1 MRIVRMKASFGGLR
15 NRELALGEGL
25 NIIQAPNEGGKST
38 WSAFLRAMLYGVNT
52 KERDRQGYIAEKNRY
67 QPWGGGPMEGS
78 VELIWQGQS
87 ITLRRSAK
95 GSTPFGQFEAVYTD
109 TQEPVPGLTGANAGE
124 VLTGVP
130 REVFERSAFVGQGG
144 AAIDGAPALEARIAA
159 LASSGEEDVS
169 YSQVERRLRDWL
181 NRRKHNKTGL
191 IPRLEGELA
200 EIDAA
205 LARQAKAFR
214 LSQEAKREIDRLQAE
229 HRLLEAE
236 RDAHLAR
243 AMEQR
248 RERWEAAQAALAQAQ
263 GQVDN
268 LEAERT
274 RHGPPPDR
282 DTLKKAQE
290 ELNALNALHTSRRL
304 TESQLEEARSAE
316 AEAEAAAEDPLFPEL
331 TPDQAWQQASEDAEA
346 AERTPRTGGL
356 YAGGGILLAAGAAAL
371 ALGIAGVLPA
381 LWMGLALC
389 GVGLAAGAALLAAA
403 GTAKK
408 RAAAAAAEILAR
420 YEAESPQDILGRANS
435 YRESRVVAEQAAKKR
450 EELERTLSEL
460 NQRDEATRSRLL
472 ELVHPFAPGVTDS
485 FGVSAALSR
494 ALNLDEKLSTARVR
508 LEGAKKLADS
518 LPRPEDTAAAP
529 GVEPRFDPAE
539 TAARLT
545 AAEGELSRLRGG
557 LAMAQGELNTPGAPE
572 EVRARREAVTEALD
586 RRRAEYDAIAAAL
599 AALEGAHGQLQARF
613 SPALNRR
620 AGELLSRLTGGK
632 YDKVALTQQFEALAE
647 EHDGLTPRRALAL
660 SQGTADQL
668 YLAVRLAVCGLVLP
682 GDDPCPLV
690 LDDALANFDDGRC
703 ALALA
708 LLEELGR
715 ERQILLFTCHTRE
728 AALLAEHPGVSIQ
741 TLQS

>member
-78 VELIWQGQS
+78 VELIWQGRS

-109 TQEPVPGLTGANAGE
+109 TGAPVPGLTGANAGE
-124 VLTGVP
+124 VLTGEP

-200 EIDAA
+200 ELDAA

-214 LSQEAKREIDRLQAE
+214 LSQEARREIDRLQAE

-243 AMEQR
+243 AMEGR
-248 RERWEAAQAALAQAQ
+248 RQRWEAAQAALAQAQ

-282 DTLKKAQE
+282 DTPTQAQE
-290 ELNALNALHTSRRL
+290 ELNARNALHPRRKL
-304 TESQLEEARSAE
+304 AESQLEEARAAE

-389 GVGLAAGAALLAAA
+389 GVGLAAGVALMLVFWWAWAYVEKDEVRVFAANDVPGEIVLQNGTGTSVAIDADTEEGNLTRMGAVLTQRADTLGLAYTVAA
-403 GTAKK
+403 DQPVEQHTLSTPRGKDFRLTLADGT
-408 RAAAAAAEILAR
+408 IVWLN
-420 YEAESPQDILGRANS
+420 AESRLEYP
-435 YRESRVVAEQAAKKR
+435 SRFTGS
-450 EELERTLSEL
+450 ER
-460 NQRDEATRSRLL
+460 
-472 ELVHPFAPGVTDS
+472 
-485 FGVSAALSR
+485 
-494 ALNLDEKLSTARVR
+494 RVR
-508 LEGAKKLADS
+508 LKGEAYFQVAHNADVPFVVETECIRTRVLGTEFNLCSYAPADTHVTLIKGSVEVSSPQQTVPVRIEPGEEARLQADGSFALSTVDVDAYVYWKEGYFYFDNTPLADIMQAIG
-518 LPRPEDTAAAP
+518 RWYN
-529 GVEPRFDPAE
+529 VNIVFR
-539 TAARLT
+539 
-545 AAEGELSRLRGG
+545 SRQ
-557 LAMAQGELNTPGAPE
+557 AMTYKMHYFCE
-572 EVRARREAVTEALD
+572 RRKDIAHAV
-586 RRRAEYDAIAAAL
+586 
-599 AALEGAHGQLQARF
+599 
-613 SPALNRR
+613 
-620 AGELLSRLTGGK
+620 ELLNMMGK
-632 YDKVALTQQFEALAE
+632 VKATVEGNTVYVE
-647 EHDGLTPRRALAL
+647 
-660 SQGTADQL
+660 
-668 YLAVRLAVCGLVLP
+668 
-682 GDDPCPLV
+682 
-690 LDDALANFDDGRC
+690 
-703 ALALA
+703 
-708 LLEELGR
+708 
-715 ERQILLFTCHTRE
+715 
-728 AALLAEHPGVSIQ
+728 
-741 TLQS
+741 